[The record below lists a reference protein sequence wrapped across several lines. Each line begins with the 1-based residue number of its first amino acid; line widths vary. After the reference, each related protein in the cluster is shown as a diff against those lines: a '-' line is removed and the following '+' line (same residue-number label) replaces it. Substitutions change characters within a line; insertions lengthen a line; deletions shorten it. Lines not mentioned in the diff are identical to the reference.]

1 MRDTIFML
9 APVALVIYFVA
20 YPDQFSAF
28 LNWAGQF
35 LR

>member
-1 MRDTIFML
+1 MRDAIFML

-20 YPDQFSAF
+20 YPDQFGAF
-28 LNWAGQF
+28 LNRAGQF